1 MGKNSVLIFSF
12 LILLSC
18 NNSKN
23 ERKNIGTSLFDTAA
37 KKTQKKVEIRKK
49 IDGDTLIYGRWCGI
63 VDTTSSFQIDSHGI
77 FYYDAIRLYKYALF
91 DKMLKIKFDDYTSI
105 SRIKFNG
112 NDTLIM
118 IGTGKGEGVNDTL
131 YRCYK

>member
-49 IDGDTLIYGRWCGI
+49 LM
-63 VDTTSSFQIDSHGI
+63 
-77 FYYDAIRLYKYALF
+77 AIR
-91 DKMLKIKFDDYTSI
+91 
-105 SRIKFNG
+105 
-112 NDTLIM
+112 
-118 IGTGKGEGVNDTL
+118 
-131 YRCYK
+131 